1 MSGAIVTRTT
11 VTLSYE
17 QDGQS
22 LIFGEVVILNSLL
35 LIISADSSL
44 IVKLFCNHI
53 TLTTF

>member
-22 LIFGEVVILNSLL
+22 LIFGEVAILNSLL

-44 IVKLFCNHI
+44 VKLFCNHI